1 MALAPVPPYRNLF
14 YRRHTLRQMFR
25 LHLTDDDIEELLGR
39 GGILEEYPEGTGFLV
54 EGTARGRM
62 LQAILARI
70 EKGNDMVVVSV
81 FSPGSGQENTEG
93 VEA

>member
-1 MALAPVPPYRNLF
+1 MALPPVPPYRNLF

-39 GGILEEYPEGTGFLV
+39 GRILEEYPDGTGFLV

-62 LQAILARI
+62 FHAILGRI
-70 EKGNDMVVVSV
+70 EKGNDLVVVSV
-81 FSPGSGQENTEG
+81 FSPVSGPENSEG